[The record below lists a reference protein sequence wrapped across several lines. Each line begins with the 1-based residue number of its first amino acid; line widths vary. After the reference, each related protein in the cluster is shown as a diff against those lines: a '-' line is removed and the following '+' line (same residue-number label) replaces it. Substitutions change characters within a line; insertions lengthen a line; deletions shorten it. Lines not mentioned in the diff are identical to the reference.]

1 MEDSAIVDLYW
12 SRNPEAIRQTDA
24 KYGSYCR
31 SIARNILTDRRDAEE
46 CVNDTWLNA
55 WNAMPEN
62 RPGLLAPFLG
72 KITRNLAF
80 TRWRAGH
87 TEKRGRGE
95 LPLVLDELA
104 DCVSSADVLQEI
116 EAAELVEI
124 INRFLHALP
133 ERECSIF
140 LRRCW
145 FAEPTAD
152 IAKRYSMRE
161 STVRTSL
168 SRSREK
174 LKRYLKKEGLL

>member
-1 MEDSAIVDLYW
+1 MRKRYLAERLERHAGEPSQPV
-12 SRNPEAIRQTDA
+12 
-24 KYGSYCR
+24 GS
-31 SIARNILTDRRDAEE
+31 
-46 CVNDTWLNA
+46 V
-55 WNAMPEN
+55 
-62 RPGLLAPFLG
+62 LG

-80 TRWRAGH
+80 TCWRTGH
-87 TEKRGRGE
+87 TEKRGGGE
-95 LPLVLDELA
+95 LPLVLDELSE
-104 DCVSSADVLQEI
+104 CVSSADVLQEI

-168 SRSREK
+168 FRSREK